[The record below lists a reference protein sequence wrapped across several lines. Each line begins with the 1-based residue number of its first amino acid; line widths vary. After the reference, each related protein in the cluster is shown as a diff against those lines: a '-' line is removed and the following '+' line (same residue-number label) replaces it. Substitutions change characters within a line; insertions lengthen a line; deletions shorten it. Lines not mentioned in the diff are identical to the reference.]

1 MKLEFDRTAQT
12 LLHLSKQM
20 SDVHEMYPGKENQK
34 KREALLKPYRDCCV
48 VLHYERI
55 RLNRETKA
63 HQSLHEVCSSIC

>member
-20 SDVHEMYPGKENQK
+20 SDVHEMYPGKEYQK
-34 KREALLKPYRDCCV
+34 TREKLLQPYRGCCK

-55 RLNRETKA
+55 RLNANSTRDR
-63 HQSLHEVCSSIC
+63 